1 MLIQA
6 YKEDEAHT
14 EFLLREDPHRES
26 DDWGFERRPTRA
38 CPVNSFRIEWIY
50 LIDLD
55 LDVFRVSDI
64 DNDDLLN
71 PGAYGTQFFRLDN
84 IPSHLFSCDELDH
97 GVSES
102 LPAEYLAT
110 HLDDIPEP
118 DPVLLALHD
127 SLAPP
132 PEATLSLPS
141 GERRSSWHRLQLELI
156 SEFVRYFRY
165 SFIDSCPSR
174 VSSPFVFRQMA
185 YAVLCLTSRAG
196 MKFHPTT
203 VKYLLEADEVQ
214 ELARTPTWE
223 PPDTDTYWLGDV
235 LIVLDEHLSVDT
247 ACPYFNASI
256 ARAVQLAAATPATA
270 VIFSVNAV
278 ILVQITPGEP
288 ITHTPALPLFTLDP
302 VAPFSADALARLDSV
317 AYATP
322 GVLALLDLFNTYPRI
337 PRFAPLSPARLP
349 TELCRMVFRAA
360 DGTTQDALEASCRL
374 FRSIAGEY
382 PRVDNRTIDKWG
394 PDDGLMVGGR
404 DGWGWQVGLWG
415 TEKLELNMA
424 VVSLGREMSLGWED
438 LTDDL

>member
-1 MLIQA
+1 M
-6 YKEDEAHT
+6 
-14 EFLLREDPHRES
+14 
-26 DDWGFERRPTRA
+26 
-38 CPVNSFRIEWIY
+38 
-50 LIDLD
+50 
-55 LDVFRVSDI
+55 
-64 DNDDLLN
+64 DNDYPLQ

-84 IPSHLFSCDELDH
+84 IPRHLFSCDAEDQVL
-97 GVSES
+97 SES

-110 HLDDIPEP
+110 HLDDIPDS
-118 DPVLLALHD
+118 DPVLLALYD

-141 GERRSSWHRLQLELI
+141 GDRGSSWHRLQLVLI

-165 SFIDSCPSR
+165 SFIDCCPSR
-174 VSSPFVFRQMA
+174 VSSPFVFRQIA

-203 VKYLLEADEVQ
+203 AKYLLEAGEVE
-214 ELARTPTWE
+214 ELVRTPTWE

-235 LIVLDEHLSVDT
+235 LIVLDEHLSIDID
-247 ACPYFNASI
+247 CEYFTASI
-256 ARAVQLAAATPATA
+256 ARAVQLATTTPTTA

-288 ITHTPALPLFTLDP
+288 ITHTPVLPLFTLDP
-302 VAPFSADALARLDSV
+302 VAPFSVDALARLESV

-322 GVLALLDLFNTYPRI
+322 GVLALLDLFNTHPRI

-349 TELCRMVFRAA
+349 AELCRMVFRAA
-360 DGTTQDALEASCRL
+360 DSTTQDVLEASCRL

-382 PRVDNRTIDKWG
+382 PRVDGRTIDKWG

-404 DGWGWQVGLWG
+404 DAWGWQVGLWG

-424 VVSLGREMSLGWED
+424 VVSLGRQISLGW
-438 LTDDL
+438 DDLIDEL